1 MSRLAALLTLVAALS
16 SSPLRQAEA
25 AADFSRTR
33 AETFQAGRLEPPDGG
48 VGDDTGESI
57 QSGSQVGLT
66 VDLSPSADPLLPP
79 PPQIASR
86 LSPEEAEGLRARV
99 WWPSEPPNL
108 RHAWL
113 QIFLF

>member
-1 MSRLAALLTLVAALS
+1 MPRLAALLSLVAALS
-16 SSPLRQAEA
+16 GSPLRQAEA
-25 AADFSRTR
+25 ASDFSRTQ
-33 AETFQAGRLEPPDGG
+33 AETFQADRLESPDGG
-48 VGDDTGESI
+48 VGDDAGDSI
-57 QSGSQVGLT
+57 QSGSQAGFA

-79 PPQIASR
+79 PSQMASP
-86 LSPEEAEGLRARV
+86 LSPEEAEGLRATV